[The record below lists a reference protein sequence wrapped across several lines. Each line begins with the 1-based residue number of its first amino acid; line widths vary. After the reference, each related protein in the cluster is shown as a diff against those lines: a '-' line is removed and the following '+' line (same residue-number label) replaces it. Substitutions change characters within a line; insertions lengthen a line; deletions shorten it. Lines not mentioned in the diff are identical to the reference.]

1 MAIWRLGMAVIEGRE
16 RHIVGGVDTH
26 KDLHVAAVVDE
37 QDRILGTRSFPTT
50 RQGYRQ
56 MLAWMLSFGELQ
68 RIGIESTGS
77 YGAGLLRFMQQAKVV
92 VLEVTT
98 PDKQDRRRRGKNDD
112 LDAQNAA
119 HAALAGQRTVTPR
132 SRDGMIESLRILM
145 ACRKTA
151 VSARRIA
158 LQMIHNTIVCAPD
171 ALRDQLRNLTRMQLV
186 RTLASWRPDLTA
198 YRDLDSAYRIGL
210 KSLARRYLELHD
222 EIADL
227 DVMIAAIVNEL
238 APNLVA
244 RNSIGHIGAAQ
255 LLLTAGDNPERLRS
269 EASFA
274 SLCGVS
280 PVPASSGKTVRHRIN
295 RGGDRA
301 ANSALHIIAIGRLR
315 TDQRTKD
322 YVARRIAEGHS
333 KLDAIRALKRYLAR
347 EVFTLITQRRKE
359 INPPESPLDKQK
371 GVRGS
376 ARLWRGVGRGRS
388 TRITYTD
395 RSTNTSKT
403 VSGGT
408 LSGLGQG
415 QKVKIDPVPNTTV
428 TVTNTSENL
437 SRTFTAAVFNPPL
450 NRVVSKYTILSGSTV
465 QFGTESFTVSGTYT
479 LVDTTVDYT
488 VGSPTFGEESG
499 FLSAV
504 NVVATGSA
512 GAITFGLSGA
522 PSYTANLAPIWA
534 TPDLPATLPIPVDVA
549 FSGFLSLDGSTT
561 PFSGTLSDTTTFN
574 PDGSV
579 SDLDVLD
586 IMTDVGPITGSISA
600 FATPTVVVPEPSTLT
615 LLALGCGAIF
625 GLRSSRRLTTRWPN

>member
-1 MAIWRLGMAVIEGRE
+1 MAVIEGRE

-37 QDRILGTRSFPTT
+37 QDRILGTRSFSTT

-68 RIGIESTGS
+68 RIGIEFDRQLRRRAPAL
-77 YGAGLLRFMQQAKVV
+77 YAAGKGR

-280 PVPASSGKTVRHRIN
+280 PVPASSGKTVRHRLN

-359 INPPESPLDKQK
+359 IN
-371 GVRGS
+371 
-376 ARLWRGVGRGRS
+376 A
-388 TRITYTD
+388 TRI
-395 RSTNTSKT
+395 
-403 VSGGT
+403 
-408 LSGLGQG
+408 
-415 QKVKIDPVPNTTV
+415 
-428 TVTNTSENL
+428 
-437 SRTFTAAVFNPPL
+437 AA
-450 NRVVSKYTILSGSTV
+450 
-465 QFGTESFTVSGTYT
+465 
-479 LVDTTVDYT
+479 
-488 VGSPTFGEESG
+488 
-499 FLSAV
+499 
-504 NVVATGSA
+504 
-512 GAITFGLSGA
+512 
-522 PSYTANLAPIWA
+522 
-534 TPDLPATLPIPVDVA
+534 
-549 FSGFLSLDGSTT
+549 
-561 PFSGTLSDTTTFN
+561 
-574 PDGSV
+574 
-579 SDLDVLD
+579 
-586 IMTDVGPITGSISA
+586 
-600 FATPTVVVPEPSTLT
+600 
-615 LLALGCGAIF
+615 
-625 GLRSSRRLTTRWPN
+625 